1 MSEGNSIQQQ
11 ARRGVQAVKDA
22 VENVTGAAEDQARGA
37 SEAAESVAENVAS
50 SASSQA
56 GSAFAQH
63 LLDAVEQQAQQQYRI
78 AGQLAISWTRAYGQ
92 ILTTSTNIYLD
103 GLLRGWEYNRNVLD
117 STGRALE
124 DAVDLQRRLMSE
136 MSRTHQGYI
145 DSIEEQYGNA
155 QR

>member
-1 MSEGNSIQQQ
+1 MSEENSIQQQ

-22 VENVTGAAEDQARGA
+22 VENVTGAAEDQVRGA
-37 SEAAESVAENVAS
+37 SEAAENVAS

-56 GSAFAQH
+56 GSAFAQQ
-63 LLDAVEQQAQQQYRI
+63 LLDGVQQQAQQQYRI

-92 ILTTSTNIYLD
+92 ILTSSTNIYLD

-124 DAVDLQRRLMSE
+124 DAVDLQRKLMSE

>member
-22 VENVTGAAEDQARGA
+22 VENVTGAAEDQVRGA
-37 SEAAESVAENVAS
+37 SEAAENVAS

-155 QR
+155 LR